1 MKTSERPELCSS
13 FWPVNHCKSQ
23 AGSKD
28 TQAESTSNAT
38 ASTSLAIVAVERFH
52 YLSRW
57 ASISR
62 YLHFQ
67 SLQLLPSWH
76 GGMVLTF
83 SVHLSRREVGT
94 PISVSPLF
102 LLHNHIGLSSR
113 IRSLKSFYNNL
124 CKVARKPCCCLHF
137 TSNKLKAC
145 LWFFFFFL
153 TTQQQ
158 QQHSLSM

>member
-38 ASTSLAIVAVERFH
+38 AITSLAICDRGRVSLLEQMGQ
-52 YLSRW
+52 
-57 ASISR
+57 
-62 YLHFQ
+62 HFQ
-67 SLQLLPSWH
+67 VSPLPVTAAVPFWH

-94 PISVSPLF
+94 PILVSPLF

-113 IRSLKSFYNNL
+113 IKSLKSFYSNL

-145 LWFFFFFL
+145 L
-153 TTQQQ
+153 
-158 QQHSLSM
+158 